1 MERKGCVKIGEVDNK
16 DILICGGDDFPIVK
30 YLIEGRK
37 WFDKINGNT
46 YHSVTITRIT
56 ENENEIIAEIPMTYG
71 YGDGYQQ
78 TAYDKLIQRGLV
90 KEEDRFN
97 HELNH
102 KRFIYVVSDVSRK
115 KDL

>member
-1 MERKGCVKIGEVDNK
+1 MERRGCVKIGEVDNK

-46 YHSVTITRIT
+46 YHSVTITKIT
-56 ENENEIIAEIPMTYG
+56 EKENEVITEIPMSYG
-71 YGDGYQQ
+71 YEDAYKQ
-78 TAYDKLIQRGLV
+78 TAYDKLIQMGLV
-90 KEEDRFN
+90 RKEDRYN
-97 HELNH
+97 HDLNRN
-102 KRFIYVVSDVSRK
+102 RFIYVVSDVSRK